1 MELANRPITAE
12 VTQSKKPV
20 LFLHNVL
27 GIPEEKLRKLCQ
39 EDNSAERVQ
48 MTWKSKDI
56 TGDLAVAYFK
66 SETDAYQA
74 MKWIKAANI
83 NDKKIRTSFQLVSE
97 PAVKITG
104 FPESLTKSK
113 FFQLFSA
120 FKISRIDVLPVSV
133 DPNST
138 AVVVL
143 SNKKEAERM
152 ISFINLQNPGGFGMK
167 ANEFPIDDWCKY
179 SLLSEPTEAH

>member
-1 MELANRPITAE
+1 VTAE
-12 VTQSKKPV
+12 VKRMKKPV

-27 GIPEEKLRKLCQ
+27 GISEEKLRKLCQ

-56 TGDLAVAYFK
+56 TGDLAVAYFN
-66 SETDAYQA
+66 SDLEAYQA
-74 MKWIKAANI
+74 MKWIKSNKV
-83 NDKKIRTSFQLVSE
+83 NDKQIKTSYQTVSE

-104 FPESLTKSK
+104 FPDSLTKSK

-120 FKISRIDVLPVSV
+120 FKVSRIDVLPRSV

-143 SNKKEAERM
+143 SNQKEVDRM
-152 ISFINLQNPGGFGMK
+152 ISFINIQNPGGFNMK
-167 ANEFPIDDWCKY
+167 ASDFPIDDYCMPHLPLPH
-179 SLLSEPTEAH
+179 LLTHRSPSS